1 MSQPITLKIV
11 RLDPELRMPAF
22 GQPGDAGF
30 DLYSSEMVTLAP
42 GERAQIKTGL
52 KMEIPDGY
60 VGFIWDKS
68 GLAQKGGLKTLGG
81 VVDSGYR
88 GEVLVGMVNLS
99 ATPFTFQKG
108 EKVAQMCIQ
117 KVPLVEIVDVAAD
130 ELSQSVRGE
139 GGFGSTGK

>member
-1 MSQPITLKIV
+1 MSQPLTLKIV

-22 GQPGDAGF
+22 AHVGDAGF
-30 DLYSSEMVTLAP
+30 DLYARETVTIAP
-42 GERAQIKTGL
+42 GERTQVKTGL
-52 KMEIPDGY
+52 KMEIPAGY

-68 GLAQKGGLKTLGG
+68 GVAQKGGLKTLGG

-88 GEVLVGMVNLS
+88 GEILVGMVNLS
-99 ATPFTFQKG
+99 ASAFTFQKG

-117 KVPLVEIVDVAAD
+117 KVEQVVIVESIEA
-130 ELSQSVRGE
+130 ELSDTSRGE